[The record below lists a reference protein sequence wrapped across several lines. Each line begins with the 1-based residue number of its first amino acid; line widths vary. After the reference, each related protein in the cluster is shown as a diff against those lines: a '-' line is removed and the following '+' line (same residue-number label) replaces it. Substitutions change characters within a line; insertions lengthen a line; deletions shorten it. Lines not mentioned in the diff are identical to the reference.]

1 MLENFSAHNKNHFL
15 QSHCQY
21 SFKKS
26 FPDPLPPSGP
36 DPEARASPQVPGDN
50 LPLLHRDG
58 AGNED
63 GLQDAA
69 LADGAAGDEEV
80 VRTEQDSGGG
90 GRAQQQDGQQGK
102 GQVGFFL
109 LKL

>member
-1 MLENFSAHNKNHFL
+1 MVDFPLKNL
-15 QSHCQY
+15 
-21 SFKKS
+21 
-26 FPDPLPPSGP
+26 FPDPVPPSWP
-36 DPEARASPQVPGDN
+36 DPEARAGPQVPGDN

-90 GRAQQQDGQQGK
+90 GRAQGQDGQQG
-102 GQVGFFL
+102 
-109 LKL
+109 